1 MSKRIPGTQD
11 AIHVLY
17 RSDFKA
23 PSMWDMILEMHGIE
37 QSDEGDCDQI
47 DEITIR
53 ATCIGYDG
61 GIIDDE

>member
-47 DEITIR
+47 DEIR
-53 ATCIGYDG
+53 S
-61 GIIDDE
+61 